1 MFHNAPCTRDIA
13 KTEHSAFRVLARTLV
28 IIASLTAATPASR
41 AATPVLTATVIEG
54 STVYSAGDLFAT
66 YRDRLGKPITRE
78 NAQAIVTAIAEQYRG
93 EGFARP
99 ELRLD
104 DSLTASGIL
113 RIEVIEP
120 RITRVTINGAVG
132 RHAAELERIGAGLR
146 ASQPLR
152 RDAIQDALRH
162 MRELPGLTLTASTRS
177 DDTTPNGHELV
188 VQADFAPFEGVVR
201 MNNRG
206 TEQVGREFM
215 LTQVIANGLLGWE
228 EKLGLFMSAATDT
241 AEYLGGGVFLDT
253 PVSERGTRLTT
264 MVFRSESAPN
274 ESPVDLTDVYE
285 RERAAVRLTHPLRRD
300 TGLNVAVSAALE
312 AEDLVIDRDGLEVR
326 DDRLRIL
333 EAGGRI
339 SWRLGEKTQC
349 MSSLELRQGLD
360 ALGASLQADDL
371 ANDRRRSDFL
381 LAQAQF
387 GTLTRLNDAWS
398 LRVDAFLQQTGYVL
412 PDSERFKIGG
422 DRLGRGFE
430 VAEIA
435 GDQGAGAKLELRR
448 ELTRSTGSFLGRTSV
463 YGFYDLGAAWKQD
476 QPGRESAATAGTG
489 VAMQGTRL
497 NGYLEVAK
505 PLTHPDVEGNRDTTL
520 FAELSLRF

>member
-1 MFHNAPCTRDIA
+1 
-13 KTEHSAFRVLARTLV
+13 
-28 IIASLTAATPASR
+28 
-41 AATPVLTATVIEG
+41 VLTATVIEG
-54 STVYSAGDLFAT
+54 STVYSAADLFAT
-66 YRDRLGKPITRE
+66 YRDRLGQPITRE
-78 NAQAIVTAIAEQYRG
+78 NAQAIVTAVAEQYSRDG
-93 EGFARP
+93 LARP

-104 DSLTASGIL
+104 DSLTASGVL
-113 RIEVIEP
+113 RVKVSEP
-120 RITRVTINGAVG
+120 RITRVTITGAVG

-146 ASQPLR
+146 ESQPLR
-152 RDAIQDALRH
+152 RDAIQDALRQ
-162 MRELPGLTLTASTRS
+162 MRELPGLTLTASTRR

-188 VQADFAPFEGVVR
+188 VQADFAPFEGVLR

-206 TEQVGREFM
+206 TEEVGREFM
-215 LTQVIANGLLGWE
+215 LAQVTANDMLGWE
-228 EKLGLFMSAATDT
+228 EKLGWFASAATDT
-241 AEYLGGGVFLDT
+241 DEYFGGGVFLDA
-253 PVSERGTRLTT
+253 PVNGRGTRVTT
-264 MVFRSESAPN
+264 MVFLSESAPN
-274 ESPVDLTDVYE
+274 ESPVNLPDVYE
-285 RERAAVRLTHPLRRD
+285 RERATVRFTHPLRRD
-300 TGLNVAVSAALE
+300 SGLNLAVSVALE

-326 DDRLRIL
+326 DDRLRVI

-339 SWRLGEKTQC
+339 SWRVGEQTQC

-360 ALGASLQADDL
+360 ALGAGLRADDL

-387 GTLTRLNDAWS
+387 GTLTRLSDAWS
-398 LRVDAFLQQTGYVL
+398 LRVDAFLQQTGYIL

-430 VAEIA
+430 VTEIA

-448 ELTRSTGSFLGRTSV
+448 QLTRNSGSFLGRTSV

-520 FAELSLRF
+520 FAEVSLRF